1 MKTFS
6 QESELRAIASIC
18 DGSDVVR
25 ATLQSALTDQ
35 HFAGEETNELYVRL
49 GSFGHQNRPLP
60 NLKTLRLDPALTDNA
75 RDLLDVHTEAVE
87 TAEDAQALVDQ
98 LEQYRKLRVI
108 YNGARDVVD
117 SIREPSPKSIQKAI
131 DALEGVII
139 GARSQYE
146 AASLVTAG
154 RGENAESV
162 IAKVLD
168 QTKPD
173 RIITGFRRFDEA
185 SGGFARKDLV
195 LVAATTGGGKS
206 VMANQL
212 GINAYLRQ
220 NRNVALVSFEMDEEE
235 IYARLLAAMT
245 DIDFGKIYLR
255 RLSFK
260 QVIRCRRAWETFTE
274 HGKRNG
280 CRFSIWCP
288 TFEVTPAA
296 VGAMLKPGNFDEILI
311 DYVGLVESGENK
323 ALWENLGVITRGFKT
338 IARNQDNVVV
348 VMAQLDEE
356 TNKVK
361 YSKAMRHHSSYVWKW
376 KYEEEEAE
384 TGEVTIEMDKS
395 RHCQKFNF
403 ELYANFSIMSF
414 HDKDGSETSRQ
425 LIDRLSAEYGVQ
437 EVDPNTGEVL
447 DAPPEPDRAPPPPP
461 PPPPPTEPAKT
472 EDPAPSACGGSNLV
486 YASLLDAQLRSV
498 KLSFDE
504 NEL

>member
-1 MKTFS
+1 VKTFS

-18 DGSDVVR
+18 DGSDIVR
-25 ATLQSALTDQ
+25 ATLQAALTEQ
-35 HFAGEETNELYVRL
+35 HFAGEETSELYTRL
-49 GSFGHQNRPLP
+49 GSFGHQNRPIP
-60 NLKTLRLDPALTDNA
+60 NLKTLRLDPALSDNA
-75 RDLLDVHTEAVE
+75 RDMLDVHTESVE
-87 TAEDAQALVDQ
+87 TTEDANALVDQ

-117 SIREPSPKSIQKAI
+117 SIREPSPQSIQKAI

-154 RGENAESV
+154 RGENAEPV
-162 IAKVLD
+162 ISQVLD

-173 RIITGFRRFDEA
+173 RIITGFRRFDQA

-212 GINAYLRQ
+212 GINAYLGQ
-220 NRNVALVSFEMDEEE
+220 NRNIALVSFEMDEEE
-235 IYARLLAAMT
+235 IYARILAALT

-288 TFEVTPAA
+288 SFEVTPAA
-296 VGAMLKPGNFDEILI
+296 VGAMLKPGHFDEILI

-323 ALWENLGVITRGFKT
+323 ALWENLGIITRGFKT
-338 IARNQDNVVV
+338 VARNQDNVVI
-348 VMAQLDEE
+348 VMAQLDEDS
-356 TNKVK
+356 NKVK

-376 KYEEEEAE
+376 KYEEEQEE
-384 TGEVTIEMDKS
+384 TGEITVEMEKA
-395 RHCQKFNF
+395 RHCRAFNF
-403 ELYANFSIMSF
+403 ELYANFTTMSF
-414 HDKDGSETSRQ
+414 VDKDGSETGRER
-425 LIDRLSAEYGVQ
+425 IDRLAAEYGV
-437 EVDPNTGEVL
+437 EAIDPQTGEVQ
-447 DAPPEPDRAPPPPP
+447 DVEDEPPPEPDPEPEPEP
-461 PPPPPTEPAKT
+461 EPAP
-472 EDPAPSACGGSNLV
+472 EPPVSEVQCGGSNLA
-486 YASLLDAQLRSV
+486 YASLLEAQLRSV
-498 KLSFDE
+498 TLSIDE
-504 NEL
+504 GDL

>member
-1 MKTFS
+1 VKTFS
-6 QESELRAIASIC
+6 IESELCAIASIC
-18 DGSDVVR
+18 DGADVVR
-25 ATLQSALTDQ
+25 ATLQAALTDQ
-35 HFAGEETNELYVRL
+35 HFAGEETGELYVRL
-49 GSFGHQNRPLP
+49 GSFGHQNRPIP
-60 NLKTLRLDPALTDNA
+60 SLKTLRLDPALSDNA
-75 RDLLDVHTEAVE
+75 REMLEVHTVAVGTTEEA
-87 TAEDAQALVDQ
+87 AALVDQ

-117 SIREPSPKSIQKAI
+117 SIREPSPQSIQGAI
-131 DALEGVII
+131 DALEGIII

-146 AASLVTAG
+146 AAQLVTAG
-154 RGENAESV
+154 RGENAGHV
-162 IAKVLD
+162 IAQVLS

-212 GINAYLRQ
+212 GINAYLGQ

-235 IYARLLAAMT
+235 IYARILASLT

-260 QVIRCRRAWETFTE
+260 QVLRCQRAWETFTE

-288 TFEVTPAA
+288 SFDVTPAA

-311 DYVGLVESGENK
+311 DYVGLVDGDQKK
-323 ALWENLGVITRGFKT
+323 ALHENLGMITRGFKAV
-338 IARNQDNVVV
+338 ARNQNNVVI

-356 TNKVK
+356 SNKVK

-376 KYEEEEAE
+376 KCDAEQEE
-384 TGEVTIEMDKS
+384 TGEVTVDMEKA
-395 RHCQKFNF
+395 RHCRAFNF
-403 ELYANFSIMSF
+403 DLYANFSIMAF
-414 HDKDGSETSRQ
+414 TDKDGSETGRQ
-425 LIDRLSAEYGVQ
+425 CIDRLAAEYGV
-437 EVDPNTGEVL
+437 EAIDPQTGEVQEVEEPL
-447 DAPPEPDRAPPPPP
+447 PEPEPESKPEPPVVEPVPEPEPTPPPSR
-461 PPPPPTEPAKT
+461 AQC
-472 EDPAPSACGGSNLV
+472 A
-486 YASLLDAQLRSV
+486 YASLLDQQLRAVSITV
-498 KLSFDE
+498 DE
-504 NEL
+504 DDL